1 MTMFMGYAAGC
12 DGANALTLDVRLL
25 AQVKV
30 SGESPWKLTHLS
42 HPCLKLQ
49 NPHIDWTVEKISG
62 KSTCCHAFYLQCALS
77 PLPIHYPLTSL
88 WHPLHVTILVKTS
101 AEA

>member
-25 AQVKV
+25 AQMKV

-42 HPCLKLQ
+42 HLFKTAQPTHRLDSWENLGKGHTLSCCL
-49 NPHIDWTVEKISG
+49 
-62 KSTCCHAFYLQCALS
+62 
-77 PLPIHYPLTSL
+77 LPTL
-88 WHPLHVTILVKTS
+88 
-101 AEA
+101 